1 MCGKGEKGVRATCV
15 KKLVPVE
22 VTLNEKGNEELAYAR
37 QYLVE
42 LPHLVAAAVKAGEE
56 VTRTGE
62 PQ

>member
-22 VTLNEKGNEELAYAR
+22 VTLNEKSNEELAYAR
-37 QYLVE
+37 QYLVA
-42 LPHLVAAAVKAGEE
+42 LPHLVAEAVKAGEE